1 MSMGTILVHLE
12 EHAGLQSVLTT
23 ALLAAT
29 RFGAYISG
37 LHVRPGMP
45 RLVPVAP
52 EGAFIPATEIVED
65 LERADRELSRRLREA
80 FDLFMREHE
89 VPVGRDV
96 LVGERPVADWQEEVS
111 PGTELL
117 GSLGRVFDLIVVGRP
132 VAGSAAPS
140 MSALET
146 ALFESGRPVLIAP
159 PGTPQSL
166 GRNVVIAWNGSTETA
181 RTIAMTMPFLAQA
194 EQVLVLSVEE
204 GMVPGPSGAEVAQN
218 LVRNRIQ
225 ARSRHAQ
232 AGGRA
237 VGAAILQEAAA
248 AGADLLL
255 KGAYTHSRLR
265 QMIFGGATSHILG
278 AAEIAALP
286 SQRSAPT
293 PPGSGSTFSS
303 TICCRL
309 SNGWRCRSE
318 LHDAQAQAPALRAPQ
333 RHRQGGPPRP
343 RDRAPAG
350 RRRPPPARRRRQ
362 ACPRHRSAGRLRGLS
377 AAPARRR
384 PPLRCTARR
393 HPSREHLR
401 PMLAHHVQ
409 PGLPAQR
416 DRSPQPN
423 HAQPQ
428 PPKPTRQRPIR
439 GFGILAWDARI
450 EETGTRCAIRSPFC
464 R

>member
-96 LVGERPVADWQEEVS
+96 LVGDRPVADWQEEVS

-232 AGGRA
+232 AGGRG
-237 VGAAILQEAAA
+237 VS
-248 AGADLLL
+248 
-255 KGAYTHSRLR
+255 SRLSSFRKR
-265 QMIFGGATSHILG
+265 QSVPLAMIFCGVDLIMPTSR
-278 AAEIAALP
+278 
-286 SQRSAPT
+286 SRSA
-293 PPGSGSTFSS
+293 
-303 TICCRL
+303 
-309 SNGWRCRSE
+309 
-318 LHDAQAQAPALRAPQ
+318 
-333 RHRQGGPPRP
+333 
-343 RDRAPAG
+343 
-350 RRRPPPARRRRQ
+350 
-362 ACPRHRSAGRLRGLS
+362 
-377 AAPARRR
+377 
-384 PPLRCTARR
+384 
-393 HPSREHLR
+393 
-401 PMLAHHVQ
+401 
-409 PGLPAQR
+409 
-416 DRSPQPN
+416 
-423 HAQPQ
+423 
-428 PPKPTRQRPIR
+428 
-439 GFGILAWDARI
+439 
-450 EETGTRCAIRSPFC
+450 
-464 R
+464 